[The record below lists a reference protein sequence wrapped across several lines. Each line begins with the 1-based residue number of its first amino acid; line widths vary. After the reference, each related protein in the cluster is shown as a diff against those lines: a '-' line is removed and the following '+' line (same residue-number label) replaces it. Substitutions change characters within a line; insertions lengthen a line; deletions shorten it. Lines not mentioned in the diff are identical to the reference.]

1 LEQATRL
8 NPHLAD
14 AWYLQGLIE
23 RQASQPDA
31 AIHAFRQCLSIS
43 SDNPEA
49 LFALGQELQRRG
61 EVQGAQQAWE
71 KAISLRPQY
80 GQALYN
86 LSRLLAK
93 NDPARSEQLRLQFE
107 RLQTEQHIAD
117 RAQTLGNFALASAD
131 AHDWPQAVSQLKE
144 AIQVCGR
151 CSALA
156 QLHKD
161 LGLIYCRSG
170 SLHEG
175 RYELLEAQKLMPGDK
190 DVAQALRML
199 SQDRKSN

>member
-1 LEQATRL
+1 L

-14 AWYLQGLIE
+14 AWYLQGLIA
-23 RQASQPDA
+23 RQASQPDV
-31 AIHAFRQCLSIS
+31 AIHAFQQCLAINP
-43 SDNPEA
+43 DNPEA
-49 LFALGQELQRRG
+49 LFILGQELQRKG
-61 EVQGAQQAWE
+61 DVQGAQQSWE

-86 LSRLLAK
+86 LSRLIAK
-93 NDPARSEQLRLQFE
+93 NDPARSEQLRHQFE
-107 RLQTEQHIAD
+107 RVQAEQHISD
-117 RAQTLGNFALASAD
+117 RAQTLGNFALASAN

-144 AIQVCGR
+144 AIQVCGQ

-175 RYELLEAQKLMPGDK
+175 RSELLEAQKLTPGDK

-199 SQDRKSN
+199 SQGKKSD